1 MYKFFELIEKIRD
14 KGVEDIQPLLDIG
27 HNPTIGDMY
36 EGLISKILN
45 TTLKPLNKLMVVSG
59 KIKNSKGVY
68 SNQIDCM
75 VVDRVIQKI
84 PFTEDVI
91 VAPENVIA
99 VIEVKKNLF
108 SNELDDATNNL
119 WSVIET
125 DISDKQL
132 KGHLSHTA
140 FENISGAI
148 DEYDLNS
155 VVSNPNFFSAL
166 KNLLIWEEFYPLRVI
181 FGFSGF
187 SSEYSLRKKFVDKLE
202 KHIGERAY
210 SLLGLPNLIV
220 CGEYSLIKTNGM
232 PFTIM
237 PDNENRD
244 KFFFYAS
251 YKEHSLKIFLELL
264 LTRIADRY
272 NIHIDLLADPTEE
285 KISPLLYGEFD
296 KVENGWVTYSIE
308 SDKKDLEERPSE
320 VEPKKI
326 FINKEQW
333 LFMTILS
340 IYQRLPLNCDLLQDK
355 NVNEFLKPFID
366 HRVVI
371 MNNEY
376 VEESK
381 ACLLSAGKDDF
392 YFILMPM

>member
-14 KGVEDIQPLLDIG
+14 KGVEDIQPLLNIG

-36 EGLISKILN
+36 EGLVSKLLN
-45 TTLKPLNKLMVVSG
+45 ITLKPLENLMVVSG
-59 KIKNSKGVY
+59 KIKNFNDNY

-75 VVDRVIQKI
+75 VVDGVIQKI
-84 PFTEDVI
+84 PFTEDYI

-108 SNELDDATNNL
+108 SNELDEATSNL

-125 DISDKQL
+125 DISNK
-132 KGHLSHTA
+132 KINGHLSHTA
-140 FENISGAI
+140 FESISGNI
-148 DEYDLNS
+148 DEYDFKS
-155 VVSNPNFFSAL
+155 VVSSPNFYTAL
-166 KNLLIWEEFYPLRVI
+166 KNLLIWEEFYPLRII

-187 SSEYSLRKKFVDKLE
+187 SSEYSLRNKFTKKLSE
-202 KHIGERAY
+202 HIGERAF

-237 PDNENRD
+237 PDNENRE
-244 KFFFYAS
+244 KFIFYAS

-272 NIHIDLLADPTEE
+272 NISIDLLADPTEE
-285 KISPLLYGEFD
+285 KLSPLLFGEFD
-296 KVENGWVTYSIE
+296 KAKNGWVTYCIDA
-308 SDKKDLEERPSE
+308 DKEDLEQRPSE
-320 VEPKKI
+320 VEPEKI
-326 FINKEQW
+326 FINEKQW
-333 LFMTILS
+333 LFLVTLS
-340 IYQRLPLNCDLLQDK
+340 ACKRLPLNCDLLQGK
-355 NVNEFLKPFID
+355 NINEFLKPFID

-371 MNNEY
+371 LNDEY
-376 VEESK
+376 VEEYK
-381 ACLLSAGKDDF
+381 EYVMTAGIAEY
-392 YFILMPM
+392 YFIVLP